1 MTAFWNDAKNCA
13 KIEECMEN
21 KNGWWNTIMLE
32 SNWKGLAIITVYR
45 IVDTNTT
52 SINQCKAQ
60 HERKCGKIKRAKEI
74 RKELLNDLEKETN
87 EIKATDVIIV
97 GDFNED
103 VNAKDVQEFM
113 VEMGLQE
120 VFREIHEVNEDDRD
134 GTFEYGKNVQIT
146 FQFSEGLLNVVEGTE
161 LIECNEVVDS
171 DYLRCLTDVNF
182 ETHFG
187 EDFNKEI

>member
-1 MTAFWNDAKNCA
+1 MH
-13 KIEECMEN
+13 
-21 KNGWWNTIMLE
+21 
-32 SNWKGLAIITVYR
+32 R
-45 IVDTNTT
+45 IVDANTK
-52 SINQCKAQ
+52 SANSCKAQ

-134 GTFEYGKNVQIT
+134 GTFEYGKNV
-146 FQFSEGLLNVVEGTE
+146 
-161 LIECNEVVDS
+161 
-171 DYLRCLTDVNF
+171 
-182 ETHFG
+182 
-187 EDFNKEI
+187 